1 MKIAKYKQAVYQ
13 MQMIKGWERLFRA
26 IGVLDNGSIVD
37 KFSELQVSMKRYAD
51 IIAFRFG
58 LDGKGMHTLEEA
70 GKKFGVTRERIRQ
83 MEAKIIE
90 EIRKMGREIGQ

>member
-1 MKIAKYKQAVYQ
+1 
-13 MQMIKGWERLFRA
+13 MQIEMIKGWERLFRA
-26 IGVLDNGSIVD
+26 VGVLDNGFICD
-37 KFSELQVSMKRYAD
+37 KFEMIRPELARYKE

-58 LDGKGMHTLEEA
+58 LDGNGMHTLEEA